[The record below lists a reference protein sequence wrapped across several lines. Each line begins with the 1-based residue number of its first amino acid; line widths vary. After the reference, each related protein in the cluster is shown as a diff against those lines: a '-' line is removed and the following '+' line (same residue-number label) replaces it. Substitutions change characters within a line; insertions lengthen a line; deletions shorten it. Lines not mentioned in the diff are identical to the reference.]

1 MSQSR
6 TSLTRYS
13 TLMEEPDPARSYAKC
28 REAFHKGG
36 VVCISLKDLEAKC
49 GWVAA
54 RNLRNLGEQYF
65 GKVGK

>member
-1 MSQSR
+1 MNQSR

-13 TLMEEPDPARSYAKC
+13 TLMEEPDPKRGFDAC
-28 REAFHKGG
+28 RRAFHKDGI
-36 VVCISLKDLEAKC
+36 VCISLKELEAKC

-65 GKVGK
+65 GKAGR